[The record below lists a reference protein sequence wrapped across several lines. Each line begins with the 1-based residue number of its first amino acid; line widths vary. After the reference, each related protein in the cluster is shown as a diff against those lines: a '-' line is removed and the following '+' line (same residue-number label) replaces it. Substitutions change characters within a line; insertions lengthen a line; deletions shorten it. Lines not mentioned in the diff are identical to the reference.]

1 MNTDVALN
9 YKAKL
14 IQVEDKIEEIERIGF
29 NIKPFRE
36 ELENIIIDTNSKV
49 KTSKNKKFEGFI
61 IIDYSNAMTRL
72 EKLDNSLD
80 SFEIY
85 IKVKNYAEYLDK
97 NYIKEATTDKDGKAI
112 FENLKKG
119 KVKVYSLTPT
129 GVKYLER
136 TYCEN
141 ELFGELEIF
150 ADKPI
155 LNYVEALEPCEAIK
169 ISKESFLEWIK
180 YDSDFSLY
188 VHIKLSEK
196 MYHTSINSKANIAY
210 SLKYR
215 LLFFLWKF
223 LDEHNLDTVH
233 KDILVEG
240 VGSNIRSVNR
250 IIKELVDENF
260 VEYLEEYDCIFPDI
274 DYNIYY

>member
-1 MNTDVALN
+1 M
-9 YKAKL
+9 Y
-14 IQVEDKIEEIERIGF
+14 
-29 NIKPFRE
+29 
-36 ELENIIIDTNSKV
+36 II
-49 KTSKNKKFEGFI
+49 
-61 IIDYSNAMTRL
+61 R
-72 EKLDNSLD
+72 
-80 SFEIY
+80 
-85 IKVKNYAEYLDK
+85 
-97 NYIKEATTDKDGKAI
+97 
-112 FENLKKG
+112 KG
-119 KVKVYSLTPT
+119 KVKVYSLTHT

-136 TYCEN
+136 IYCEN
-141 ELFGELEIF
+141 DLFGELEVF

-155 LNYVEALEPCEAIK
+155 LNYVEAIEPCEAIK

-180 YDSDFSLY
+180 SDSEFSLY
-188 VHIKLSEK
+188 VHVQLSKK

-260 VEYLEEYDCIFPDI
+260 VEYNKGFVKVVDMNKLVDIIFSSNDNNLLGI
-274 DYNIYY
+274 VNEKHGGKL